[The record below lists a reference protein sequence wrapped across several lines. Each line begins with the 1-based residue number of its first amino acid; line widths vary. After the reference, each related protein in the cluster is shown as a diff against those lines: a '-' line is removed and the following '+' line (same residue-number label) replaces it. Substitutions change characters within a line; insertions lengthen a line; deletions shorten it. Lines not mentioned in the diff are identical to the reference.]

1 MRVDI
6 ADTRLRG
13 LDPASVAAPL
23 DAADGPLA
31 RAWNGLAGAGWKRF
45 RPGALTIGTTMLW
58 LMAYVNLMSYSLTMA
73 SDTPTAGLAI
83 RRAIFCACCAGIC
96 GLIYAVLNRTREL
109 AVPLR
114 YAVAGVLILVACVA
128 YHYLF
133 GVLFFIISPI
143 FHEAF
148 GWTIQ
153 SVLTIFT
160 GAIWYFLSSVILYFA
175 ISYGAEARD
184 KERRLG
190 EAQRLALDSQNRMLR
205 YQINPHFL
213 FNSLNA
219 LSSLVVYKESERADE
234 MLQSLSSFL
243 RYSLDKNPDD
253 KVALREELDAQ
264 RQYLRIEQIR
274 FGERLKFIED
284 VPEEL
289 MGAPVPSLILQPLI
303 ENALKHGF
311 RVMPDG
317 AVIEVSARRLGDRLA
332 ITVCDNG
339 AAATGELKPGVGLR
353 NVRRRLEVI
362 YGAAGRF
369 EYHRREPRG
378 FEVVLTL
385 PLEPR

>member
-1 MRVDI
+1 MRGEGMGI
-6 ADTRLRG
+6 EAAEPG
-13 LDPASVAAPL
+13 LPRRAPL
-23 DAADGPLA
+23 IRG
-31 RAWNGLAGAGWKRF
+31 RTSVGLSLDLRPSLLSRL
-45 RPGALTIGTTMLW
+45 RPGALTIGTSLLW

-73 SDTPTAGLAI
+73 PETPTGALAL
-83 RRAIFCACCAGIC
+83 RRAIFCACCAGLC
-96 GLIYAVLNRTREL
+96 FGLYAILDRTR
-109 AVPLR
+109 PLR
-114 YAVAGVLILVACVA
+114 LLHRMWIAGLLIVLACVA

-133 GVLFFIISPI
+133 GVLFFVIFPI
-143 FHEAF
+143 FNEPF
-148 GWTIQ
+148 GWTVQ

-160 GAIWYFLSSVILYFA
+160 GAIWYFLSSIILYFA
-175 ISYGAEARD
+175 VALGKEALD
-184 KERRLG
+184 KERRLA

-274 FGERLKFIED
+274 FGERLKFIEN
-284 VPEEL
+284 VAESL
-289 MGAPVPSLILQPLI
+289 MDAQVPSLILQPLI

-311 RVMPDG
+311 RVMPEG
-317 AVIEVSARRLGDRLA
+317 ACIVVEAEALGRTLR
-332 ITVCDNG
+332 ITVRDNG

-362 YGAAGRF
+362 YGPAGQF

-378 FEVVLTL
+378 FEVVLSL
-385 PLEPR
+385 PLETR

>member
-1 MRVDI
+1 VILDR
-6 ADTRLRG
+6 TRG
-13 LDPASVAAPL
+13 LAVTWRYVAA
-23 DAADGPLA
+23 
-31 RAWNGLAGAGWKRF
+31 
-45 RPGALTIGTTMLW
+45 GAL
-58 LMAYVNLMSYSLTMA
+58 
-73 SDTPTAGLAI
+73 
-83 RRAIFCACCAGIC
+83 
-96 GLIYAVLNRTREL
+96 
-109 AVPLR
+109 
-114 YAVAGVLILVACVA
+114 ILLACVA

-133 GVLFFIISPI
+133 GLLFFVLWPI
-143 FHEAF
+143 FDEPF
-148 GWTIQ
+148 GWTVQ

-175 ISYGAEARD
+175 ITYGREAREQ
-184 KERRLG
+184 ERRLA
-190 EAQRLALDSQNRMLR
+190 EAQRLSLDSQNRMLR

-234 MLQSLSSFL
+234 MLQALSSFL

-274 FGERLKFIED
+274 FGERLKFIEA
-284 VPEEL
+284 VPEAL
-289 MGAPVPSLILQPLI
+289 MDAMVPSLILQPLI

-317 AVIEVSARRLGDRLA
+317 ATIEVEAARTDSGLT
-332 ITVCDNG
+332 ITVRDNG
-339 AAATGELKPGVGLR
+339 AEAIHEDPRPGVGLR

-369 EYHRREPRG
+369 EYRPRQPRG
-378 FEVVLTL
+378 FEVELTL
-385 PLEPR
+385 PLKLK

>member
-1 MRVDI
+1 MGIELAETGLPASAPPRGG
-6 ADTRLRG
+6 RLR
-13 LDPASVAAPL
+13 LPFSRAA
-23 DAADGPLA
+23 
-31 RAWNGLAGAGWKRF
+31 AGRF
-45 RPGALTIGTTMLW
+45 KPGALAIGTVLLW

-73 SDTPTAGLAI
+73 PDTPSVALAV
-83 RRAIFCACCAGIC
+83 RRAIFCACCAALC
-96 GLIYAVLNRTREL
+96 GLIYALLDRTRAMRL
-109 AVPLR
+109 SHRMWIA
-114 YAVAGVLILVACVA
+114 AGLVVLACVA

-133 GVLFFIISPI
+133 GLLFFVLWPL
-143 FHEAF
+143 FEEPF
-148 GWTIQ
+148 GWTVQ

-160 GAIWYFLSSVILYFA
+160 GAIWYFLSSIILYFA
-175 ISYGAEARD
+175 VSLGQEALD
-184 KERRLG
+184 NERRLA

-274 FGERLKFIED
+274 FGERLKFIEN
-284 VPEEL
+284 VPEAL
-289 MGAPVPSLILQPLI
+289 MDAKVPSLILQPLI

-311 RVMPDG
+311 RVMPEG
-317 AVIEVSARRLGDRLA
+317 ATIEVEAEALDNALR
-332 ITVCDNG
+332 ITVRDNG
-339 AAATGELKPGVGLR
+339 SAASGELKPGVGLR

-362 YGAAGRF
+362 YGPAGRF

-385 PLEPR
+385 PLETR

>member
-1 MRVDI
+1 MRIDI
-6 ADTRLRG
+6 AETPLGAVRAAPERRAWGGRAAFDWSRLR
-13 LDPASVAAPL
+13 P
-23 DAADGPLA
+23 GP
-31 RAWNGLAGAGWKRF
+31 
-45 RPGALTIGTTMLW
+45 LTIGTAMLW
-58 LMAYVNLMSYSLTMA
+58 LVAYVNLMSYSLTMA
-73 SDTPTAGLAI
+73 SEAPTLDLAL
-83 RRAIFCACCAGIC
+83 RRAIFCVCCAGMC
-96 GLIYAVLNRTREL
+96 GVVYAVLDRTRAL
-109 AVPLR
+109 ATGWR
-114 YAVAGVLILVACVA
+114 YAAAGLLILLACVA

-133 GVLFFIISPI
+133 GLLFFILWPI
-143 FHEAF
+143 FHEPF
-148 GWTIQ
+148 NWTVA

-175 ISYGAEARD
+175 VSYGAEARAN
-184 KERRLG
+184 ERRLA
-190 EAQRLALDSQNRMLR
+190 ESQRLALDSQNRMLR

-253 KVALREELDAQ
+253 KVALAEELDAQ

-274 FGERLKFIED
+274 FGERLKFVEQ

-289 MGAPVPSLILQPLI
+289 MAARVPSLILQPLI

-317 AVIEVSARRLGDRLA
+317 AVIEVHAARAGERLV
-332 ITVCDNG
+332 ITVRDNG
-339 AAATGELKPGVGLR
+339 APAVPGELKPGVGLR

-362 YGAAGRF
+362 YGAAGKF

-378 FEVVLTL
+378 FEVTLSL
-385 PLEPR
+385 PLETK

>member
-1 MRVDI
+1 MRADI
-6 ADTRLRG
+6 ADTPIGRLDSGRAEAPPRRLLSG
-13 LDPASVAAPL
+13 LS
-23 DAADGPLA
+23 GI
-31 RAWNGLAGAGWKRF
+31 AWRRF
-45 RPGALTIGTTMLW
+45 KPGALTIGTAMLW
-58 LMAYVNLMSYSLTMA
+58 LVAYVNLMSYSLTMA
-73 SDTPTAGLAI
+73 PETPTLALAI
-83 RRAIFCACCAGIC
+83 RRAIFCACCAGLC
-96 GLIYAVLNRTREL
+96 GLVYAVLDRTRKM
-109 AVPLR
+109 AAGWR
-114 YAVAGVLILVACVA
+114 YAIAGLLILIACGA

-133 GVLFFIISPI
+133 GILFFVLWPI
-143 FHEAF
+143 FHEPF
-148 GWTIQ
+148 SWTMQ

-175 ISYGAEARD
+175 VSYGADARD

-274 FGERLKFIED
+274 FGERLKFIEA

-289 MGAPVPSLILQPLI
+289 MDAMVPSLILQPLI

-317 AVIEVSARRLGDRLA
+317 AVIEVAAARTDKGLR
-332 ITVCDNG
+332 ITICDNG
-339 AAATGELKPGVGLR
+339 APAVPGEMKPGVGLR
-353 NVRRRLEVI
+353 NVRRRIEVI
-362 YGAAGRF
+362 YGTAGRF

-378 FEVVLTL
+378 FEVILTL
-385 PLEPR
+385 PLETK